1 MRISDWSSDVCS
13 SDLPEIDELATSPG
27 TALEHN
33 LRALDDFRHLIAS
46 GDIAC
51 EERLPDGTI
60 RPLPSSARR
69 AFLADHGA
77 LLVLSREQSLWRCI
91 PHRPQIG
98 RASCREREG
107 QYV

>member
-1 MRISDWSSDVCS
+1 MVIGVAILLGGGVAFLWAHDQLKVRHE
-13 SDLPEIDELATSPG
+13 PEIDELATSPG

-60 RPLPSSARR
+60 RPLPSRSEERR
-69 AFLADHGA
+69 VGKEC
-77 LLVLSREQSLWRCI
+77 VSTCRSRWS
-91 PHRPQIG
+91 PSH
-98 RASCREREG
+98 
-107 QYV
+107 